1 MLLYKKLWLR
11 MPLSTKSDA
20 LFWSYKNVAD
30 DPILKQRWVSAQLLE
45 KGIKH
50 KYEDF
55 EFSSRMLTRAIGNR
69 VHNCD
74 ILIVPNGDH
83 IYKCVHNF
91 TKQKMQKRVS
101 FFYFAGNNSVE
112 LPPPPTANNSP
123 KEWAALLNEQ
133 TELEELFMRTD
144 FTQQLADQ
152 EDELLCVRSFLQ
164 PKLSAPVV
172 CTVTVSPAQVATVTV
187 NDYGSPARERTASY
201 SVPPSFSTTT
211 NNNLQVSPHK
221 LLDSLVTSDY
231 GSPARAV
238 TASSDAMPA
247 SPSGVKSIDFFQD
260 RIATKIKKLG
270 IDNAKKDEK
279 FKQAVY
285 ILRHMYASFSSI
297 KIDSVSQQYFS
308 LCTEVDQA
316 HRSSCETFK
325 ITERN
330 MSGGVFCESCSMKRK
345 LESNRQGKRAKYS
358 YTKPSANRRLISLD
372 NEQLIIRL
380 E

>member
-238 TASSDAMPA
+238 TATCNVMPA
-247 SPSGVKSIDFFQD
+247 SPSGVQSIDFFKD
-260 RIATKIKKLG
+260 RIVNKIKTLG
-270 IDNAKKDEK
+270 IDNAKKDQNFIE
-279 FKQAVY
+279 AVLL
-285 ILRHMYASFSSI
+285 LRVKYNFTSRI
-297 KIDSVSQQYFS
+297 TIDSVSPQYFY
-308 LCTEVDQA
+308 LCKEINLSHPT
-316 HRSSCETFK
+316 SCDTFNIKNK
-325 ITERN
+325 IYRD
-330 MSGGVFCESCSMKRK
+330 GVYCDSCFRRRK
-345 LESNRQGKRAKYS
+345 LEFEIGCSKCATWGTRN
-358 YTKPSANRRLISLD
+358 
-372 NEQLIIRL
+372 II
-380 E
+380 